1 MPDVSGAENPKTI
14 GFLDLSL
21 ELRDQ
26 IYRELLFQPIGYG
39 AARRRHKFETS
50 ILRVNKHIHEEA
62 SRVLYEENAWVIF
75 DIQISGMMQILEPPT
90 SHYLFSTERDTSRCG
105 MLPFGGVPSLRVRVR
120 EKNHHLQWLVGYVII
135 PLEWVGDMTEHF
147 ILGQKTSHDLK
158 FSVQFHK
165 NQKRES
171 RQRMAIEFLEVIRGV
186 RSAYVSGLN
195 PPWLGVQ
202 VARQMKTPLTSIDEL
217 IDRTSAYI
225 RRAELMLAQG
235 QVHHAQE
242 LYDQGYENSNRAILS
257 KFLANERYAKRRTFR
272 SKLCESLEGSA
283 VCSLR
288 HGKSYR
294 ACIKLKDY
302 VRRTGNVPD
311 SQRVTGFYYYGLA
324 SVAAG
329 FDNEALYGFML
340 ALMLVPGYEAADKEV
355 DVLEERVTKGM
366 SPELV
371 VASTHSNGD
380 AKDLERRRICW
391 NLDVLK
397 PLRHRYTSDGEL
409 SMPQKRTI
417 IANFWRERNPGF
429 LHVRK

>member
-1 MPDVSGAENPKTI
+1 MPDANGV

-21 ELRDQ
+21 EIRDQ
-26 IYRELLFQPIGYG
+26 IYHELLFQPIGYG

-50 ILRVNKHIHEEA
+50 ILRVNKQIHEEA
-62 SRVLYEENAWVIF
+62 SRVLYKENAWVVF
-75 DIQISGMMQILEPPT
+75 DIQIDGMMQILEPPT
-90 SHYLFSTERDTSRCG
+90 SHYLISTERDTSRRG

-120 EKNHHLQWLVGYVII
+120 EQNHHLQWLVGYVII

-147 ILGQKTSHDLK
+147 ILGQKTSNDLK
-158 FSVQFHK
+158 FAVQFHK

-186 RSAYVSGLN
+186 RIAYVHGLT
-195 PPWLGVQ
+195 PPFLGVQ
-202 VARQMKTPLTSIDEL
+202 VARRMKTPLKSIDEL
-217 IDRTSAYI
+217 IDRTSVYI

-242 LYDQGYENSNRAILS
+242 LYDQGYDNSNRATLS
-257 KFLANERYAKRRTFR
+257 KFLANETYTKRRTFR
-272 SKLCESLEGSA
+272 SKICESLEGSA

-302 VRRTGNVPD
+302 VRRTGNLPE

-329 FDNEALYGFML
+329 FDNEA
-340 ALMLVPGYEAADKEV
+340 ADKEV
-355 DVLEERVTKGM
+355 DALEERVTKGM
-366 SPELV
+366 SPKV
-371 VASTHSNGD
+371 VMASTQSNGD
-380 AKDLERRRICW
+380 AKDLERYRICS

-397 PLRHRYTSDGEL
+397 HLRHRNACDGEL
-409 SMPQKRTI
+409 SMLQKHMI
-417 IANFWRERNPGF
+417 MVNFKRERNPGF
-429 LHVRK
+429 LLLR